1 MKDEKETKSKLLAS
15 AKAEFLEKGYM
26 NASLRSICKNAGVTT
41 GALYFFFRDKEDLF
55 DSLVAPTMTRLQE
68 EMQWHFDSEKEEIS
82 HGIPDYSDSVDDI
95 KATRQLV
102 HAMYQNYDILLL
114 AISGSKGSR
123 YENCVDEVVTIAES
137 HYRALADGM
146 TEQLGI
152 PRIDDYTIHW
162 IAHMQ
167 IDVFVHLLQ
176 HEPSE
181 EKAQQYI
188 GRIVTYLGSGW
199 MSLFDVDVSGKTR
212 KKE

>member
-15 AKAEFLEKGYM
+15 AKAEFLEKGYI

-55 DSLVAPTMTRLQE
+55 DSLVAPAMTELQKE
-68 EMQWHFDSEKEEIS
+68 IQWHFDSEKEEIS
-82 HGIPDYSDSVDDI
+82 HGIPNYSDSMEDI

-102 HAMYQNYDILLL
+102 HAVYQNYDLLLL
-114 AISGSKGSR
+114 AIFGSKGSR
-123 YENCVDEVVTIAES
+123 YENCVDEFVAIAES

-146 TEQLGI
+146 TEQLGLK
-152 PRIDDYTIHW
+152 RIDDYTIHW

-188 GRIVTYLGSGW
+188 GRIVTYLVSGW
-199 MSLFDVDVSGKTR
+199 MSLFDVDASGKVR